1 MPTFISA
8 LADDLVASGIG
19 ARYATSGVSIQVNL
33 RRETGAPHIVL
44 LRETG
49 GISYPWDAKENLG
62 IQVVVDSTDLVS
74 GQTIARNIY
83 EQFHDRVAETISGHR
98 MLYLRS
104 TSGPPMALPLGP
116 ASDTPGRYTFSVNFD
131 ALIAKP

>member
-1 MPTFISA
+1 MPTFIAA
-8 LADDLVASGIG
+8 LADDLVASGVG
-19 ARYATSGVSIQVNL
+19 SLYASSGVSIQVNF

-49 GISYPWDAKENLG
+49 GTSWPWAAKENLG
-62 IQVVVDSTDLVS
+62 VQVVVDSTDLIS
-74 GQTIARNIY
+74 GQTLARNVY
-83 EQFHDRVAETISGHR
+83 DQFHDRVSETISGHR

-116 ASDTPGRYTFSVNFD
+116 ATDTPGRYTFSANFD
-131 ALIAKP
+131 ALIAK